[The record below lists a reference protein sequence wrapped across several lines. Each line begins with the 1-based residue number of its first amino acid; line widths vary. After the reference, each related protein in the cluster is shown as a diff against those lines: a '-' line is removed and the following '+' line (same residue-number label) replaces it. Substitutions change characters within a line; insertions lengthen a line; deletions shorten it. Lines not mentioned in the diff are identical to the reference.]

1 MNKNVT
7 YVVVILII
15 LLGAAFY
22 LSKNSST
29 VVIETPVAQNAT
41 TTEQMATT
49 STATTS
55 NTNTLTA
62 NQPKVVDLRG
72 YAASWPSDIPKYPN
86 EVVKYSGGNNP
97 NSGPVESSVVF
108 TTKDAVKTVV
118 NFYLNGLV
126 ANGWKITEDGA
137 GTGNMTTFRASK
149 AKRSVG
155 GYAVRDANGKTT
167 VTIGVNIGL

>member
-22 LSKNSST
+22 LSNNSST

-41 TTEQMATT
+41 TTEAIATT
-49 STATTS
+49 SIATSSSTGAQ
-55 NTNTLTA
+55 TNT
-62 NQPKVVDLRG
+62 QPKVVDTRG
-72 YAASWPSDIPKYPN
+72 YAISWPSDVPKYPN
-86 EVVKYSGGNNP
+86 EIVKYSGGNNP

-108 TTKDAVKTVV
+108 TTKDTVKTVV
-118 NFYLNGLV
+118 NFYLKGLV

-137 GTGNMTTFRASK
+137 GTGNMTTFRATK